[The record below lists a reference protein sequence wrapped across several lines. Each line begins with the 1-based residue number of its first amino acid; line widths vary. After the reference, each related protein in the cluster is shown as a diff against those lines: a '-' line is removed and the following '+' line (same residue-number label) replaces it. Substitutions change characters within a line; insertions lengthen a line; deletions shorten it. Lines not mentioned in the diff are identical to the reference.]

1 MITQLI
7 LLIKNVLYAVFANL
21 LKRKTQTMQINQ
33 NGLNLIKAFEG
44 CKLTSYK
51 DGGGILTIGYGHT
64 GPDVLENQII
74 TQEQADTFLKNNIL
88 EFESGVTKLVKSSIN
103 ENQFSALVSFA
114 YNLGLG
120 ALKRSHLLERVNES
134 KFTEAANEFLK
145 WDTDGGKIVKG
156 LTRRRRAEV
165 KLFLS

>member
-1 MITQLI
+1 M
-7 LLIKNVLYAVFANL
+7 K
-21 LKRKTQTMQINQ
+21 INQ
-33 NGLNLIKAFEG
+33 NGLNLIKVSEG
-44 CKLTSYK
+44 CRLTSYK

-64 GPDVLENQII
+64 GPDVLENQTI
-74 TQEQADTFLKNNIL
+74 TQEQADIFLQNNISQ
-88 EFESGVTKLVKSSIN
+88 FEDGVTKLVKVSIN

-120 ALKRSHLLERVNES
+120 ALKRSHLLQRVNES
-134 KFTEAANEFLK
+134 KFLEAGNEFLK
-145 WDTDGGKIVKG
+145 WDIDGGKVVKG